1 MDTGKSQRAGKG
13 TLAWGGGGGGGGTV
27 GLKIYPKITVYGQL
41 HPTLARMPQSLQLLK
56 SEGQQIT

>member
-13 TLAWGGGGGGGGTV
+13 TLAWGGGGGTV

-56 SEGQQIT
+56 SEGQQMT